1 MEEILICESAF
12 ISGWVHDHPQERSTQ
27 SPNAHGGFIP
37 PRFPGMPILP
47 RQRDIFPESLLDE
60 PPAADGRGWI
70 AFYTLSRREKDL
82 MRKLEAA
89 TVPFYSPLVKR
100 RLRSPGGRTR
110 SSYVPLF
117 PGYVFSLVDDEQR
130 RAALATN
137 TVARWLPIG
146 DAAAFV
152 GDLRNIKRLID
163 TEQPL
168 TPEARLESGQP
179 VRVRSGP
186 LRGIEGT
193 VVKRRSE
200 QRLVVA
206 VRFLNQGASI
216 ELEDIDL
223 ERL

>member
-1 MEEILICESAF
+1 
-12 ISGWVHDHPQERSTQ
+12 
-27 SPNAHGGFIP
+27 
-37 PRFPGMPILP
+37 
-47 RQRDIFPESLLDE
+47 
-60 PPAADGRGWI
+60 
-70 AFYTLSRREKDL
+70 

-110 SSYVPLF
+110 ISYVPLF

-130 RAALATN
+130 RTALATN

-146 DAAAFV
+146 DADAFV

-186 LRGIEGT
+186 LQGIEGT
-193 VVKRRSE
+193 VVKRRSG

>member
-1 MEEILICESAF
+1 
-12 ISGWVHDHPQERSTQ
+12 
-27 SPNAHGGFIP
+27 
-37 PRFPGMPILP
+37 MPILP
-47 RQRDIFPESLLDE
+47 NQRDLFPAELLDE
-60 PPAADGRGWI
+60 QEVADARGWI

-89 TVPFYSPLVKR
+89 TIPFYAPLVKR

-110 SSYVPLF
+110 ISYVPLF
-117 PGYVFSLVDDEQR
+117 PGYVFSRVDDEQR

-152 GDLRNIKRLID
+152 ADLRNIKRLID
-163 TEQPL
+163 TDQPL
-168 TPEARLESGQP
+168 TPEARLEEGQP

-186 LRGIEGT
+186 LRGLEGM